1 MAASAEDIIVGLEK
15 RTRRKK
21 EEEKK
26 GRKKKSKV
34 GYKANL
40 MTEEEGGTK
49 KSRGAFDTH
58 SRGPACFFFF
68 PLGKAEA
75 FAGKKRYKSFT
86 RPRKGAG
93 SARGPPEAG
102 GEDEG
107 GRGGAD
113 FGIDGSFLPLLCL
126 FVWRQWQ
133 WQRRSWRRREPDSF
147 LPCQPPPEL
156 FLRFFWKKKLQKN
169 SLSLSLSN
177 CFR

>member
-68 PLGKAEA
+68 P
-75 FAGKKRYKSFT
+75 
-86 RPRKGAG
+86 PRKGG
-93 SARGPPEAG
+93 SFCGKKKIQEFHSAEERSRECSGAP
-102 GEDEG
+102 G
-107 GRGGAD
+107 GRRGG
-113 FGIDGSFLPLLCL
+113 
-126 FVWRQWQ
+126 
-133 WQRRSWRRREPDSF
+133 
-147 LPCQPPPEL
+147 
-156 FLRFFWKKKLQKN
+156 
-169 SLSLSLSN
+169 
-177 CFR
+177 